1 MYINSHSKQK
11 AMTLLQKL
19 LFENANNSE
28 NINNIL
34 SLAKECADY
43 VKDNNDYVDSI
54 DIENNGKV
62 NYSFTQKGLDVE
74 DAATLF
80 HEANSAFLDE
90 FNNRA
95 RMELSELF

>member
-1 MYINSHSKQK
+1 
-11 AMTLLQKL
+11 MTLLQKL

-34 SLAKECADY
+34 LLAKECADY

-74 DAATLF
+74 DAASLYQ
-80 HEANSAFLDE
+80 EANSAFLDE

-95 RMELSELF
+95 RMELSEVF